1 MIGSDIPALIP
12 VTYIL
17 FAILISLIGFWRSAY
32 ARLLAIM
39 GAGIATFFS
48 AYGFINYIQTGETI
62 RYLFG
67 GWLPP
72 IGIEFVYDGLAA
84 FILLVINA
92 VAFLVLIHSKE
103 ISKVEFPG
111 KKMAYYTVSM
121 LMMLG
126 FNGMVATGDLFNLYV
141 FLEIS
146 SLSSYALISIGEKRA
161 PYSAFRYLII
171 GTVGGSLYLLG
182 VGFLYTV
189 TGTLNIIDMHAM
201 LPQVIRHSSVI
212 AALILMVVGVGVKAA
227 MFPLHGWLPDS
238 YTFASSTS
246 SALIAPIGTKVAAYI
261 LLRVVLFL
269 FGVELVDEVLPVT
282 TIIGIFAGIGII
294 YGSVMAIAQS
304 EMKKMLAYSSVSQI
318 GYIIMGISLA
328 NPFGFIGAVLHVLN
342 HALMKALLF
351 LVSGSMRLKEG
362 HSLITK
368 FDDSYRKK
376 YPWTMAAFT
385 TAAISMVGLPPLAG
399 FFSKWYLALGT
410 IENSNWI
417 LLAVILISSLLNAV
431 YFFRVLEK
439 VYLKNPEAEEI
450 AEAEPSVH
458 KNEVGASMMFPMAFM
473 AIALLLVG
481 VFNFYIV
488 DVIITMFP
496 AGF

>member
-1 MIGSDIPALIP
+1 MIGSEIPALIP

-17 FAILISLIGFWRSAY
+17 FAILIPVVGLWKRELTWQLSLLGT
-32 ARLLAIM
+32 
-39 GAGIATFFS
+39 GIATFLS
-48 AYGFINYIQTGETI
+48 AWGFWHLIQTGETI
-62 RYLFG
+62 RYFFG
-67 GWLPP
+67 GWAPP

-84 FILLVINA
+84 FIVLVINA
-92 VAFLVLIHSKE
+92 IAFLVLIHSKE

-121 LMMLG
+121 LLMLG
-126 FNGMVATGDLFNLYV
+126 FNGMVLTGDLFNLYV

-146 SLSSYALISIGEKRA
+146 SLSSYALIAIGEKRA

-201 LPQVIRHSSVI
+201 LPQVIGHSSVI
-212 AALILMVVGVGVKAA
+212 AALVLMVVGVGVKAA
-227 MFPLHGWLPDS
+227 LFPLHGWLPDS

-269 FGVELVDEVLPVT
+269 FGVELVDDQLPLT
-282 TIIGIFAGIGII
+282 TILGAFAGIGIL
-294 YGSVMAIAQS
+294 YGSIMAIAQS
-304 EMKKMLAYSSVSQI
+304 ELKKMLAYSSVSQI

-328 NPFGFIGAVLHVLN
+328 NPFGFIGAVLHILN

-368 FDDSYRKK
+368 FDNSYRKK

-385 TAAISMVGLPPLAG
+385 TAA
-399 FFSKWYLALGT
+399 
-410 IENSNWI
+410 
-417 LLAVILISSLLNAV
+417 
-431 YFFRVLEK
+431 
-439 VYLKNPEAEEI
+439 
-450 AEAEPSVH
+450 
-458 KNEVGASMMFPMAFM
+458 
-473 AIALLLVG
+473 
-481 VFNFYIV
+481 
-488 DVIITMFP
+488 
-496 AGF
+496 